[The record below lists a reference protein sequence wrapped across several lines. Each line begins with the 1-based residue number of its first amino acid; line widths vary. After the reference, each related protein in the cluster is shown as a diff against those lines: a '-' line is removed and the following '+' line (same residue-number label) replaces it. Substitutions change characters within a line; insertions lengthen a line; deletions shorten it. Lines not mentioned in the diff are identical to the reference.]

1 MIKGSGNVFLDLG
14 FDKAEADSL
23 KMRADLMIRI
33 VDFYEKSG
41 MTQARAA
48 KALGST
54 QPRLNALLKGRIGL
68 CSAWTPREHCQPGR
82 VECAP
87 GRKRGRVSTSH
98 LSRSGT
104 PQRKSA
110 AHGVPPRSTRS
121 AARR

>member
-1 MIKGSGNVFLDLG
+1 MTRVKRASPKPKMIKGSGNVFLDLG

-41 MTQARAA
+41 M
-48 KALGST
+48 T

-110 AHGVPPRSTRS
+110 AHT
-121 AARR
+121 